1 MNYERV
7 FKTLIDETEKYIR
20 DNGLNTMVLGISGG
34 LDSTVTAAICYE
46 VEKKNPKIR
55 FIGVSLPCSSNS
67 GTENNSANTC
77 MKAFCKDGNYWV
89 ENLQKEYLLIK
100 STCEVHGDS
109 THISQGNL
117 KARLRM
123 MYLYNLA
130 SINKGLVMDTD
141 NLTEHYLGFFTIHGD
156 VADFNP
162 IGGLWKHEVYEL
174 AQYIRYKYEY
184 DMNHYSVSPD
194 SFDIIDDIN
203 TIDNFK
209 NKIAALDAALSIRPT
224 DGNGVNDLGDMGQI
238 APAFVH
244 DKNIEAYTKVD
255 DIIKTYLYA
264 VTQFPEEY
272 QQMMNELHDKYDV
285 YDDKRDSIIYDTVDA
300 IISRIHNTEYKRKG
314 LPVVIPRKLYES
326 PFIV

>member
-7 FKTLIDETEKYIR
+7 FKTLVDETEKYIR
-20 DNGLNTMVLGISGG
+20 GNGLNTMVLGISGG
-34 LDSTVTAAICYE
+34 LDSTVTAAICHE
-46 VEKKNPKIR
+46 VERKNPKIR

-77 MKAFCKDGNYWV
+77 MKAFCRAGNYWV
-89 ENLQKEYLLIK
+89 ENLQKEYSLIK
-100 STCEVHGDS
+100 STCEVHGNS

-130 SINKGLVMDTD
+130 SINKGIVMDTD

-174 AQYIRYKYEY
+174 AKYIREY
-184 DMNHYSVSPD
+184 YAGMLYQCYDA
-194 SFDIIDDIN
+194 
-203 TIDNFK
+203 
-209 NKIAALDAALSIRPT
+209 NKINALDFAINIMPT
-224 DGNGVNDLGDMGQI
+224 DGNGVNCFGDMGQI

-255 DIIKTYLYA
+255 DIINTYLHA
-264 VTQFPEEY
+264 KTLHPDEY
-272 QQMMNELHDKYDV
+272 QLMMAELHNKYDV
-285 YDDKRDSIIYDTVDA
+285 YDEKRDSIIYDTVDT
-300 IISRIHNTEYKRKG
+300 IISRINNTEYKRKG
-314 LPVVIPRKLYES
+314 LPIVIPRKLYE
-326 PFIV
+326 PQLVA